1 MRIPLLPAALILAL
15 AAAPPGAAAERA
27 EVELFAPQGLVKQAR
42 QATARFSKPMVPL
55 GDLRGREP
63 FNVSCAAPGK
73 GRWVDDKNW
82 AYDFDADLPAGLS
95 CRFTLKPGLKA
106 LDGSAV
112 RGTSEFRLTTGGP
125 AITASRPYEGEWS
138 RIAEDQAFVLTL
150 DAPATPQSIR
160 AHARFAADGLLES
173 IPAVPVEGAAASKLI
188 KAAHADES
196 RPTAVVA
203 AQRPFPADTVVRL
216 IWGKGIATPDGVQ
229 TQQDQ
234 TLAFKTRPPFKAEL
248 TCERTDKDSGCL
260 PFAPVRLNFSSPVDW
275 KLARGAALRSASGKA
290 WAPDKPRRGSYGGG
304 DEEGGGE
311 EPGGEQPGGDD
322 GRWITSLSFQGPFP
336 ADAELSLSLPVLVD
350 DAGRKL
356 SNADKFPL
364 SFRTGPYPPLARF
377 PADFGILELNAAPV
391 LPVTLRN
398 LEPEVRARLLK
409 VGGAPAAGA
418 LDSLRARLFK
428 TPADPREVLR
438 RLDLVLTHEREHA
451 ALPDGRELEV
461 PKPHGAQAF
470 EVVGIPLKKPGFYV
484 VELESLKLGE
494 ALLGKSAPMF
504 VPAAAL
510 VTNLSVHLKWGRESS
525 LVWVTA
531 LDTGRPVPEAAVTVA
546 DCDGRALW
554 TGKTGPDGLARA
566 VIPEEDSLRR
576 CDYGRPNRWAPWR
589 LAAFARLG
597 DDMSFV
603 LDTWSEGIEPW
614 RFQLPY
620 EYGGAA
626 VTTARTVLDRSLL
639 RAGETVH
646 MKHFLRRQTS
656 EGFALPAG
664 KRPDKALVV
673 HEGSGQRW
681 ELPLSWSADGSATGE
696 WAVPKEAKLGTYEIV
711 LPSDASRDWW
721 NDAERSASFRVE
733 EFRLPVLTAR
743 LETPEGPLVAASSV
757 PVRAAV
763 RYLSGGGAAA
773 LPVRLRAQVEPTGGV
788 SFPGFDDFL
797 FGTGPV
803 PPEARRRRAEPVEPI
818 RASDLVLDGA
828 GAAATV
834 VEVTPSTTVP
844 ADLAL
849 ELEFRDP
856 DGETQTVSARAPL
869 WPARRLV
876 GLQVDSWAH
885 AKGRLKLRAAVAGI
899 DGAPAAGVP
908 VSVSLIERRYRS
920 FRKRLVGGF
929 YAYEHSERLV
939 RRGEVCKG
947 VTDAHGFIYCD
958 AATAA
963 SGGVVLEATAK
974 DQDSR
979 PIAAHADAWIAG
991 SDDWWFDV
999 SDSDRMD
1006 LLPEKPRYEPGQV
1019 APLQARMP
1027 FREATALVTVE
1038 REGVLDAYVRRISG
1052 KSPVVRLPIKGSYAP
1067 NVFVSVL
1074 AVRGRVGSPQ
1084 PTALVDLARPAFR
1097 LGLAELKVGWRAH
1110 QVKVAVSPEKP
1121 AYKVRQKARVTVS
1134 ASLPDG
1140 TPAPAGSEAAVAV
1153 VDEALLELMP
1163 NKTWDLLDAMLGRR
1177 GLSVRSFTAQLHV
1190 VGKRHFGLKALPQ
1203 GGGGGRLTTREL
1215 FDTLLYWNPRVP
1227 LDAQGRAVVE
1237 VPLND
1242 SVTSFRA
1249 AAVVAAGAQRF
1260 GTGTGRFRS
1269 TQDLALHAGLPP
1281 LAREGDRYDALV
1293 TVRNATSRPM
1303 DVVARATA
1311 SADAGALAA
1320 LEPRSFRLDAGRS
1333 VELSWPVEV
1342 PAGATKLSFEASASE
1357 AGGERD
1363 AVRVTQRVAPSVPVR
1378 VLQAT
1383 LAAVEGALK
1392 LDVARPSDALPGRGG
1407 IRVSLSPSLAGDREG
1422 LLAYMRA
1429 YPYVCMEQRV
1439 SKAVAL
1445 DDAAMW
1451 SANMEA
1457 LPSYLDG
1464 DGLVKYFP
1472 AMEHGSDA
1480 LTAYMLSIA
1489 DEAGWEIP
1497 AQTKARM
1504 AEALKGFIQG
1514 RVVRGSALPTADLS
1528 YRKLAAAEALSRLGP
1543 LPDGLLGSVQ
1553 PQPQLWPTSAVLDWR
1568 AIHKRSAG
1576 DEAARRVAEADQILR
1591 ARLNLQGTTMGF
1603 STEGTDCL
1611 WWLMLSGDVNAVR
1624 MTLAVLEDPVW
1635 KPDAPR
1641 LLRGALGRQHRG
1653 HWDLTIAN
1661 AWGRLM
1667 LDKFARVYEAGEVAG
1682 RTTAALSD
1690 DRASLDW
1697 SEAPKGGALTLAWPE
1712 KQAQLA
1718 VAHGGRGRPWATVQ
1732 SLAAVPLK
1740 EPLSSGY
1747 KIERTVTPVTQKT
1760 PGLWSRG
1767 DVARVRLEVSAQ
1779 SDMGWVVVDDPV
1791 PAGAAVL
1798 GGGLGRDSRMATEG
1812 ENEKLTGWAWPAFQE
1827 RSFEAF
1833 RSYYEFV
1840 PKGSFSV
1847 EYTVR
1852 FNNAGRFSL
1861 PPTRVEAMYSP
1872 EMFGE
1877 RPNAELEVRP

>member
-1 MRIPLLPAALILAL
+1 
-15 AAAPPGAAAERA
+15 
-27 EVELFAPQGLVKQAR
+27 VELFSPQGLVKQAR
-42 QATARFSKPMVPL
+42 QATARFSRPMAPL

-63 FNVSCAAPGK
+63 FEVSCAAPGK

-82 AYDFDADLPAGLS
+82 AYDFDADLPGGLS
-95 CRFTLKPGLKA
+95 CRFTLKPGLTT
-106 LDGSAV
+106 LDGAPV
-112 RGTSEFRLTTGGP
+112 RGAREFRFTTGGP
-125 AITASRPYEGEWS
+125 SITASRPYEGEWS
-138 RIAEDQAFVLTL
+138 RVAEDQAFVLTL
-150 DAPATPQSIR
+150 DAPATPASIR
-160 AHARFAADGLLES
+160 AHARFAVDGLLES
-173 IPAVPVEGAAASKLI
+173 IPAVVLEGAAADRLVT
-188 KAAHADES
+188 AAHADAS
-196 RPTAVVA
+196 RPTAVIA
-203 AQRPFPADTVVRL
+203 AQRPFPADAVVRL
-216 IWGKGIATPDGVQ
+216 IWGKGIATPDGVE

-248 TCERTDKDSGCL
+248 SCERTDKDSGCL
-260 PFAPVRLNFSSPVDW
+260 PFAPVRLTFSSPVDW
-275 KLARGAALRSASGKA
+275 TLARGALLRSASGKT
-290 WAPDKPRRGSYGGG
+290 WAPEKPKRGSFGEG
-304 DEEGGGE
+304 DEEGGAEE
-311 EPGGEQPGGDD
+311 EPGGD
-322 GRWITSLSFQGPFP
+322 GRWISSLAFQGPFP
-336 ADAELSLSLPVLVD
+336 AEAELSLSLPVLVD
-350 DAGRKL
+350 DAGRAL
-356 SNADKFPL
+356 SNAGRFPL

-377 PADFGILELNAAPV
+377 PADFGILELHAAPV

-398 LEPEVRARLLK
+398 LEPSVRARLLK
-409 VGGAPAAGA
+409 VGGKPAAGA
-418 LDSLRARLFK
+418 LDSLRARLFRA
-428 TPADPREVLR
+428 PADPGEVLR
-438 RLDLVLTHEREHA
+438 RLDLVLSHERERP
-451 ALPDGRELEV
+451 ALEGGSEIAV
-461 PKPHGAQAF
+461 PKPYGAQAF

-494 ALLGKSAPMF
+494 ALLGRSAPMF

-510 VTNLSVHLKWGRESS
+510 VTNLGVHLKWGRESS
-525 LVWVTA
+525 VVWVTA
-531 LDTGRPVPEAAVTVA
+531 LDTGRPVPEASVTVA

-566 VIPEEDSLRR
+566 VIPDEDSLPR
-576 CDYGRPNRWAPWR
+576 CDYGRANRWAPWR
-589 LAAFARLG
+589 LAVFARLG

-620 EYGGAA
+620 EYGGAP
-626 VTTARTVLDRSLL
+626 VTTARTVLDRSLV

-646 MKHFLRRQTS
+646 MKHFLRRRTS
-656 EGFALPAG
+656 EGFAVPAG
-664 KRPDKALVV
+664 KRPEKALIV

-681 ELPLSWSADGSATGE
+681 ELPLSWSQDGAATSE
-696 WAVPKEAKLGTYEIV
+696 WAVPKEAKLGTYQVV
-711 LPSDASRDWW
+711 LPADPARDWW
-721 NDAERSASFRVE
+721 NDSELAASFRVE
-733 EFRLPVLTAR
+733 EFRLPVLTAQ
-743 LETPEGPLVAASSV
+743 LETPSAPLIAASSV
-757 PVRAAV
+757 PVRVAV

-773 LPVRLRAQVEPTGGV
+773 LPVRLRAQLEPKGSV
-788 SFPGFDDFL
+788 SFPGFEDFA

-803 PPEARRRRAEPVEPI
+803 PPEERRRRAEPVEPI
-818 RASDLVLDGA
+818 HASDLVLDGA
-828 GAAATV
+828 GSAQTTV
-834 VEVTPSTTVP
+834 EISPSTAAP
-844 ADLAL
+844 SDLAL
-849 ELEFRDP
+849 ELEYRDP
-856 DGETQTVSARAPL
+856 DGETQTVSSRAPL

-885 AKGRLKLRAAVAGI
+885 AKGRLKFRAAVAGL

-908 VSVSLIERRYRS
+908 VSVSLVERRYRS

-939 RRGEVCKG
+939 RRGELCRG
-947 VTDAHGFIYCD
+947 VTDARGLLLCD
-958 AATAA
+958 AATTA
-963 SGGVVLEATAK
+963 SGGVVLEARAR
-974 DQDSR
+974 DQDGR
-979 PIAAHADAWIAG
+979 LIMAHADAWIAG

-1038 REGVLDAYVRRISG
+1038 REGVLDASVRRLSG
-1052 KSPVVRLPIKGSYAP
+1052 KNPVVRVPIKGSYAP

-1074 AVRGRVGSPQ
+1074 AVRGRAGSPQ

-1110 QVKVAVSPEKP
+1110 QLKVAVTPGKP
-1121 AYKVRQKARVTVS
+1121 AYKVRQKARVSVAAT
-1134 ASLPDG
+1134 LPDG
-1140 TPAPAGSEAAVAV
+1140 APPPPGSEAAVAV

-1163 NKTWDLLDAMLGRR
+1163 NQTWDLLDAMMGRR

-1227 LDAQGRAVVE
+1227 LDARGRAVVE

-1242 SVTSFRA
+1242 SVSSFRA
-1249 AAVVAAGAQRF
+1249 AAVVTAGAQRF
-1260 GTGTGRFRS
+1260 GTGTARFRA

-1281 LAREGDRYDALV
+1281 LAREGDRYDALL
-1293 TVRNATSRPM
+1293 TVRNATDRPM
-1303 DVVARATA
+1303 EVVARATA
-1311 SADAGALAA
+1311 SADAGVMPP

-1333 VELSWPVEV
+1333 VELAWPVEV
-1342 PAGATKLSFEASASE
+1342 PAGASKLSFEASAVE
-1357 AGGERD
+1357 TGGERD
-1363 AVRVTQRVAPSVPVR
+1363 AVLVTQRVAPSVPVR

-1383 LAAVEGALK
+1383 LAAVEGALT
-1392 LDVARPSDALPGRGG
+1392 LDAARPSDALPGRGG
-1407 IRVSLSPSLAGDREG
+1407 LRVFLSPSLAGDMEG

-1429 YPYVCMEQRV
+1429 YPYACMEQRA

-1445 DDAAMW
+1445 RDAALW
-1451 SANMEA
+1451 SDNMEA

-1472 AMEHGSDA
+1472 TMEHGSDA
-1480 LTAYMLSIA
+1480 LTAYMISIA
-1489 DEAGWEIP
+1489 DEAGWTIP
-1497 AQTKARM
+1497 EPARARM
-1504 AEALKGFIQG
+1504 AGALKGFIEG
-1514 RVVRGSALPTADLS
+1514 RIVRGSALPTADLS

-1543 LPDGLLGSVQ
+1543 LPEGLLSSIP

-1568 AIHKRSAG
+1568 SIHARASG
-1576 DEAARRVAEADQILR
+1576 EQAARRVAEADRILR

-1603 STEGTDCL
+1603 STEGTDRL

-1624 MTLAVLEDPVW
+1624 LTLAVLEDPVW

-1641 LLRGALGRQHRG
+1641 LLRGALGRQSRG
-1653 HWDLTIAN
+1653 HWDLTVAN

-1667 LDKFARVYEAGEVAG
+1667 LEKFARLYEAGPVAG
-1682 RTTAALSD
+1682 RTTAALGEG
-1690 DRASLDW
+1690 RAALDW
-1697 SEAPKGGALTLAWPE
+1697 SDAPGGGALMLPWPE
-1712 KQAQLA
+1712 KPARLS
-1718 VAHGGRGRPWATVQ
+1718 VAHDGRGRPWAAVQ
-1732 SLAAVPLK
+1732 SLAAVPLTQ
-1740 EPLSSGY
+1740 PLSSGY
-1747 KIERTVTPVTQKT
+1747 AIERTVTPVTQRT

-1767 DVARVRLEVSAQ
+1767 DVARVRLAVSAQ
-1779 SDMGWVVVDDPV
+1779 ADMGWVVVDDPV

-1798 GGGLGRDSRMATEG
+1798 GAGLGRDSRMATEG
-1812 ENEKLTGWAWPAFQE
+1812 ENEKQDGWAWPAFQE

-1840 PKGSFSV
+1840 PKGRFSV

-1877 RPNAELEVRP
+1877 LPNAELEVRP